1 MLHREE
7 FRDGDALPRPLA
19 ATAFATRDGIASPL
33 GQPVAPTE
41 SLFDL
46 DRAA

>member
-1 MLHREE
+1 MLHCEE
-7 FRDGDALPRPLA
+7 FRDGEALPRPLA

-41 SLFDL
+41 SVFGL
-46 DRAA
+46 DRTA

>member
-19 ATAFATRDGIASPL
+19 ATAFATRDGIASPH
-33 GQPVAPTE
+33 GQPAPTE